1 MGCVREREKAERFLD
16 HGRKAKTNFTVLQ
29 TLQFIL
35 PQNCIVLDLF
45 SLKAHGYYVPFR
57 KYSIYD
63 WQWYD
68 VIAMS

>member
-1 MGCVREREKAERFLD
+1 MRKGETLRKAERLLD
-16 HGRKAKTNFTVLQ
+16 HGRKTKTDFIAPQ
-29 TLQFIL
+29 TLQIIL
-35 PQNCIVLDLF
+35 PQNCLVLDLF
-45 SLKAHGYYVPFR
+45 SLKSHGYYVPFR